1 MEDKKEFI
9 EREWNEQIE
18 GHLDDDGF
26 FVTPNGSFWDPD
38 YVYFNHEGFDKH
50 GGKYDEK
57 GEYIPGPGWDEEYN
71 CYESEKED
79 EDLKDNEDDC
89 EGDIN
94 YTEQDMMNELAGFDD
109 DDDLLEGKNL
119 TKLDPNIEIIV
130 QKETD
135 IGPEEEYEEED
146 EKGNE
151 NGENNNNN
159 LNEDSKENNNEN
171 NNIINENNDEGNK
184 IEEQTKE
191 SKEKNEE
198 GQKERV
204 FNITTK
210 DNEKIVITGK
220 GEDDKEGRERGNNNY
235 NNNYRGKKHNNNY
248 YNKNNNY
255 NYYDK
260 NYNDNHSYGNNNYYK
275 NKNNYHGN
283 NQNYNNKGNQKKYKQ
298 FNNFDE
304 LDNK

>member
-9 EREWNEQIE
+9 EREWNEEIE

-26 FVTPNGSFWDPD
+26 FITPNGSFWDPD
-38 YVYFNHEGFDKH
+38 YVYFNREGLDKH

-79 EDLKDNEDDC
+79 EDLKDDEDDC

-94 YTEQDMMNELAGFDD
+94 ITEQDMMNELACFDD

-119 TKLDPNIEIIV
+119 TNLDPNIEIIV

-135 IGPEEEYEEED
+135 YVPEEEYEPE
-146 EKGNE
+146 EKGNDVEDNNNEQE
-151 NGENNNNN
+151 NNENNIQENNENNNNN
-159 LNEDSKENNNEN
+159 IQENNENNNEN
-171 NNIINENNDEGNK
+171 KNESNNENNEV
-184 IEEQTKE
+184 EEPKKE
-191 SKEKNEE
+191 SNEKNNE
-198 GQKERV
+198 GKKERV

-210 DNEKIVITGK
+210 DNEKIVITG
-220 GEDDKEGRERGNNNY
+220 GEEDDKEGGNKLNNNY
-235 NNNYRGKKHNNNY
+235 NNYNKGKKYNNNY
-248 YNKNNNY
+248 YKNNNY
-255 NYYDK
+255 HD
-260 NYNDNHSYGNNNYYK
+260 NNNYYK
-275 NKNNYHGN
+275 NKNNNYGN
-283 NQNYNNKGNQKKYKQ
+283 NKNYNNKGPKKYQQ

-304 LDNK
+304 LKEK